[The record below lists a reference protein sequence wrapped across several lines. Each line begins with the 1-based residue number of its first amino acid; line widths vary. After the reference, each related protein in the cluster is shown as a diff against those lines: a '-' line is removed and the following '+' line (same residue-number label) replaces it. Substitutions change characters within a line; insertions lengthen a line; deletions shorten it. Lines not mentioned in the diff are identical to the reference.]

1 MKLRIPESSDWN
13 TNTTNIKV
21 NELRKL
27 MIENND
33 YVDDPC
39 VGIFWYDLNENEL
52 FGIRSN
58 IAEDINFY
66 YSDML
71 NQYVRTTKFL
81 HYAVWQKEC
90 NRGKDDRFQT
100 LNYTEYPRGRI
111 FEIKDKGFEV
121 YVGNWINDYP
131 ECKELILDE
140 FQLPRNKTEFV
151 IDIHW
156 DLGHGWSDKEF

>member
-39 VGIFWYDLNENEL
+39 VGIFWYDPNENEL

-58 IAEDINFY
+58 IAEDTNFY

-90 NRGKDDRFQT
+90 NRGKDNRFQI

-121 YVGNWINDYP
+121 YVGNWIKDYL